1 MCHKNKKYTFV
12 QFKSLKDYQDS
23 FKKFLCRTLASLIFF
38 LLLGK
43 KFMHICDASDNCN
56 ITDKI
61 SDRVRMIDKD
71 YISILSKGHKL
82 KGGISFFIETVIK

>member
-1 MCHKNKKYTFV
+1 
-12 QFKSLKDYQDS
+12 
-23 FKKFLCRTLASLIFF
+23 
-38 LLLGK
+38 
-43 KFMHICDASDNCN
+43 MHICDASDNCN

-82 KGGISFFIETVIK
+82 KGGISFFIETIIK